1 VLVLDSQWQSQA
13 VTVFGSNWESG
24 RDIQAVTVSG
34 SNWELGID
42 SARQ

>member
-1 VLVLDSQWQSQA
+1 MLDSQWQSQA
-13 VTVFGSNWESG
+13 VTVSDSNWESG
-24 RDIQAVTVSG
+24 SESQAVTVSG